1 MKNPLTAITPNW
13 YNPSIQIGIEGLIM
27 IGKIRCN
34 KDGTE
39 ISPKTGVCP
48 KCGRIQCH
56 IALSWHEKLWRYY
69 NVNDVTFSY
78 MTAIKE
84 LFAMNREIELKTFK
98 PELWQS
104 GAIKERKLEQAINK
118 WLMQIKT
125 QVDQEELSYGTY
137 HAYRSR
143 VNNHILHPI
152 YGLGKWDIR
161 EVGYNELNDFQ
172 EALPANLKIKT
183 RREIMHTLHTFL
195 KQALK
200 KLNRTLPPFPDSING
215 NDSMKKVALSVED
228 MVEAVQKI
236 PAEHRD
242 FFEFENEVGT
252 RPGECCSLK
261 IRDVAFADQTA
272 TIQSTF
278 TMGKFRNTDKE
289 GHELPVPLSP
299 RAFEI
304 AKKHAAG
311 RFPDDYLF
319 LHPKTNRHYTVNT
332 TAKIWNRYTQL
343 TVTQK
348 GITRRITHYEGT
360 RHSFATQ
367 VGEHGGDIKGVQGL
381 LRHKDSRSTDKYM
394 HPRTEY
400 LREVLQKRT
409 NVVELNKVK
418 NQKSKS

>member
-1 MKNPLTAITPNW
+1 MT
-13 YNPSIQIGIEGLIM
+13 
-27 IGKIRCN
+27 GKRRCN

-39 ISPKTGVCP
+39 ISAKTGTCP
-48 KCGRIQCH
+48 KCGKIQCH
-56 IALSWHEKLWRYY
+56 IAIYWHEEVFRFYKD
-69 NVNDVTFSY
+69 VNGIVFSY
-78 MTAIKE
+78 MSA
-84 LFAMNREIELKTFK
+84 LDQLAAMNREMRAKTFK
-98 PELWQS
+98 AELWQP
-104 GAIKERKLEQAINK
+104 GAVKERRLAEAADR
-118 WLMQIKT
+118 WLAQKKIE
-125 QVDQEELSYGTY
+125 VDQEELSYGSY
-137 HAYRSR
+137 HVYRSHID
-143 VNNHILHPI
+143 NHILSPV
-152 YGLGKWDIR
+152 YGLGAWDIR
-161 EVGYNELNDFQ
+161 EISYAELDEFQ
-172 EALPANLKIKT
+172 DNLPSHLKIKT
-183 RREIMHTLHTFL
+183 RREIMHTLHNFL

-200 KLNRTLPPFPDSING
+200 KLNRNLPPFPDPING
-215 NDSMKKVALSVED
+215 NDSVKRVALTVED
-228 MVEAVQKI
+228 MVEAVRKI

-261 IRDVAFADQTA
+261 IRDINFTDQTA

-289 GHELPVPLSP
+289 GHELPIPLSP
-299 RAFEI
+299 RALDI
-304 AKKHAAG
+304 ARSHAAG

-319 LHPKTNRHYTVNT
+319 LHPQTKKHYTVIT

-343 TVTQK
+343 TITQK
-348 GITRRITHYEGT
+348 GKTRRITHYEGT

-418 NQKSKS
+418 NQKNKG